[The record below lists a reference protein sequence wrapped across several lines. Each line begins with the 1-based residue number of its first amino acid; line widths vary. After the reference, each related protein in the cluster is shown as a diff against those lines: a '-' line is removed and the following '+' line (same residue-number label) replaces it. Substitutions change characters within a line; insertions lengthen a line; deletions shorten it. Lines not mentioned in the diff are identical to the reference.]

1 MSTKTMNKLGKKSNR
16 EVAVEVLEWW
26 NNSTMHV
33 KRVYLIEKKHQSG
46 DIYRIKQKI
55 GLFEN

>member
-33 KRVYLIEKKHQSG
+33 KRVHLIEKKHRSG

>member
-1 MSTKTMNKLGKKSNR
+1 
-16 EVAVEVLEWW
+16 VAVEVLEWW

-33 KRVYLIEKKHQSG
+33 KRVHLIEKKHQSG